1 MMNGKLK
8 KYKRKVE
15 MLFFNKKNEAEKIKK
30 SEDKGAIRRN
40 VKDLKDLIAPGRNR
54 CIIYEP
60 FRDSIKHN

>member
-1 MMNGKLK
+1 
-8 KYKRKVE
+8 

-30 SEDKGAIRRN
+30 NEDKGAIRKN

-54 CIIYEP
+54 CIIYKS

>member
-1 MMNGKLK
+1 
-8 KYKRKVE
+8 

-30 SEDKGAIRRN
+30 SEDKGVIRRN

>member
-1 MMNGKLK
+1 
-8 KYKRKVE
+8 

-40 VKDLKDLIAPGRNR
+40 VKDLIAPGRNR

>member
-1 MMNGKLK
+1 
-8 KYKRKVE
+8 

-30 SEDKGAIRRN
+30 SE
-40 VKDLKDLIAPGRNR
+40 DLIAPGRNR